1 MGFFSKLF
9 GVKQASPQT
18 PIIGKLEISTSF
30 SSHYVEVRQK
40 TPGTLQ
46 PAPLDAWDG
55 YVSPSGGFID
65 YGVFQVIGK
74 NPETKR
80 KNKRTY
86 RVRDKDAACKK
97 AEENGLVG
105 PFEITVLPAD
115 PPTEGQLAYAKDL
128 GASIPDGACK
138 TDVSAIISRITD
150 DDESPASEELARA
163 AFQKGINISRY
174 HGRTEIMN
182 IAKALPLM
190 EYTDFLLSIGK

>member
-1 MGFFSKLF
+1 MGFFSKLL
-9 GVKQASPQT
+9 GKKQAKPQA
-18 PIIGKLEISTSF
+18 PMIGGLEISTSF

-40 TPGTLQ
+40 TPGVLQ

-55 YVSPSGGFID
+55 YVSPSGGFVN
-65 YGVFQVIGK
+65 YGVFQIIGK

-86 RVRDKDAACKK
+86 RVRDKDAACKM

-105 PFEITVLPAD
+105 PFEVVVLPAD
-115 PPTEGQLAYAKDL
+115 PPTDSQLSYAKSL
-128 GASIPDGACK
+128 GATIPDGACK

-150 DDESPASEELARA
+150 NDEAPATEKLARA

-174 HGRTEIMN
+174 HGRTAIMS
-182 IAKALPLM
+182 IAKSLPPVD
-190 EYTDFLLSIGK
+190 YADFLLSI